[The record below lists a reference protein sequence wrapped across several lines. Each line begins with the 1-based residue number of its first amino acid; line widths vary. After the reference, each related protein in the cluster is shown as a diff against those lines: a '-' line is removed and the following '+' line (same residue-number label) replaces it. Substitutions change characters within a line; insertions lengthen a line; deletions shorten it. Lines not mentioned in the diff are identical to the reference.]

1 MPTLQQTGDII
12 KAIVSIN
19 NALSQITKQ
28 HEPELGVTFHQ
39 LAIINT
45 IQFHQGGTL
54 KQVIDQ
60 LSLSKS
66 TASTQ
71 VDQLVTK
78 GYIKREFSKKDRR
91 ETRLTLTTKGIEL
104 AQQSIEIL
112 PFYQTTQ
119 EQLATQSPETIE
131 AITETL
137 TQVLTQLQHLK
148 GAKK

>member
-28 HEPELGVTFHQ
+28 HEFELGVTFHQ

-71 VDQLVTK
+71 VEQLVTK
-78 GYIKREFSKKDRR
+78 DYIKREFSKKDRR

>member
-1 MPTLQQTGDII
+1 MPSLQQTGDII

-28 HEPELGVTFHQ
+28 HESELGVTFHQ

-91 ETRLTLTTKGIEL
+91 ETSLTLTNKGIEL

-119 EQLATQSPETIE
+119 EQLATQSPATIE

-148 GAKK
+148 GEKK

>member
-28 HEPELGVTFHQ
+28 YESELGVTFHQ

-119 EQLATQSPETIE
+119 EQLATQSPATIE

>member
-19 NALSQITKQ
+19 NVLSQITKQ
-28 HEPELGVTFHQ
+28 HESELGVTFHQ

-45 IQFHQGGTL
+45 VQFHQGGTL

-112 PFYQTTQ
+112 PFYQITQ
-119 EQLATQSPETIE
+119 EQLANQSPATIE

>member
-28 HEPELGVTFHQ
+28 HESELGVTFHQ

-91 ETRLTLTTKGIEL
+91 ETRLTLTIKGIEL

>member
-12 KAIVSIN
+12 KAVVSIN

-28 HEPELGVTFHQ
+28 HESELGVTFHQ

>member
-1 MPTLQQTGDII
+1 MPNLQQTGDII

-19 NALSQITKQ
+19 NVLSQITKQ
-28 HEPELGVTFHQ
+28 HESELGVTFHQ

-119 EQLATQSPETIE
+119 EQLATQSPATIE

>member
-28 HEPELGVTFHQ
+28 HESAIGVTFHQ

-54 KQVIDQ
+54 KQVTDQ

-119 EQLATQSPETIE
+119 EQLATQSPATIE

>member
-28 HEPELGVTFHQ
+28 HESELGVTFHQ

-54 KQVIDQ
+54 KQVTDQ

-119 EQLATQSPETIE
+119 EQLATQSPATIE